1 MERNILFIKEENLE
15 REIVK
20 VETIIEDM
28 DLNPRADLNEIKK
41 TQNKLSLLK
50 KELTKIR
57 GRNESTFNF

>member
-1 MERNILFIKEENLE
+1 MERNILFTKEENLE

-57 GRNESTFNF
+57 GKNESTFNF